1 MRATLDVTFYVIW
14 CTARNRMRA
23 RLRRLKEPRYLL
35 GAIVGLAY
43 LFVTLGIRQRMFL
56 QGDAPRVTA
65 PAQDR
70 TPILT
75 AFRALAP
82 ALGGVGLAGLSLLAW
97 ALPFGSNLLAF
108 SATETAMLM
117 PAPLTRRQ
125 LVIYRLLRSQAAV
138 LAGAF
143 VMALAYP
150 TGSLFGRLRG
160 LVGIWLLLTTA
171 HVFGTII
178 SLAREKMRKGGRVP
192 LFAWPALLLSVGA
205 LGGITFAALRSAA
218 FASAEDPADAVQAV
232 AVLAARYWP
241 RLLLWPFTALVQP
254 FFAAS
259 LMEFALAITAAFATW
274 AIAVAWLVWADASS
288 ADVADASVERQS
300 TAPRKR
306 DVVYRNRATLA
317 HLAPTGRTE
326 MVFVWKA
333 ALRTLRSVDG
343 STVVRSLILL
353 LSMGVAILF
362 ATRARGL
369 VFLLGSFSTLGALF
383 TTLMAP
389 QIVRMDLRED
399 LGHLEWL
406 KAWPVKGAEVLR
418 GEILWPAAL
427 VTAVAWM
434 FGGVALLLSVTS
446 RSLIPI
452 ASRSAFWLAF
462 LLLIPGVVLAQYTVH
477 NAIAV
482 IFPGWVPLGS
492 SRPRGVDAA
501 GQRVIVLA
509 ASWGAMLLALIP
521 GVVVTALLL
530 FFLRPIVG
538 LWALSAGALV
548 TTIGVAG
555 EMLLVTEA
563 LGPVYERLDVTSAE
577 RPD

>member
-1 MRATLDVTFYVIW
+1 MFSTLDVTFYVIW
-14 CTARNRMRA
+14 CSARNRMRA

-35 GAIVGLAY
+35 GAIVGLGY
-43 LFVTLGIRQRMFL
+43 LFVTLGIRQRVFL
-56 QGDAPRVTA
+56 QGDAGR
-65 PAQDR
+65 PA
-70 TPILT
+70 TPAAGRSPYL
-75 AFRALAP
+75 AALRALAP
-82 ALGGVGLAGLSLLAW
+82 ALGGVGLSGLSLLAW
-97 ALPFGSNLLAF
+97 ALPFGSNLLSF
-108 SATETAMLM
+108 SPTETAMLM
-117 PAPLTRRQ
+117 PSPLSRRQ
-125 LVIYRLLRSQAAV
+125 LVIYRLMRSQAAV
-138 LAGAF
+138 LGGAF

-150 TGSLFGRLRG
+150 TGSLFARLRG
-160 LVGIWLLLTTA
+160 LVGIWLLMTTG
-171 HVFGTII
+171 HVFGTIV
-178 SLAREKMRKGGRVP
+178 SLAREKMRRGNRMP
-192 LFAWPALLLSVGA
+192 AFAWPALLLSVCA
-205 LGGITFAALRSAA
+205 LGGITLAAVRSAA
-218 FASAEDPADAVQAV
+218 FASAEDPAEAIQAV

-241 RLLLWPFTALVQP
+241 RLALWPFTALVQP
-254 FFAAS
+254 FFAAT
-259 LMEFALAITAAFATW
+259 LGEFVVALALALIVW
-274 AIAVAWLVWADASS
+274 AVSVAWLLWADARS
-288 ADVADASVERQS
+288 AEVSDAAVERQS

-317 HLAPTGRTE
+317 HLSPSGRTE

-399 LGHLEWL
+399 LAHLEWL
-406 KAWPVKGAEVLR
+406 KAWPVRGAEVLR

-446 RSLIPI
+446 RSLVPM

-482 IFPGWVPLGS
+482 IFPGWVHAWFFAAARCGRRRSTRHRAGGELGRHAARPHPGRRRNRAVAVLPATARGTLGAF
-492 SRPRGVDAA
+492 SRRTRHNHRCRWRDDA
-501 GQRVIVLA
+501 GDRITR
-509 ASWGAMLLALIP
+509 S
-521 GVVVTALLL
+521 
-530 FFLRPIVG
+530 G
-538 LWALSAGALV
+538 L
-548 TTIGVAG
+548 
-555 EMLLVTEA
+555 
-563 LGPVYERLDVTSAE
+563 
-577 RPD
+577 

>member
-1 MRATLDVTFYVIW
+1 MFSTLDVTFYVIW
-14 CTARNRMRA
+14 CSARNRMRA

-35 GAIVGLAY
+35 GAIVGLGY
-43 LFVTLGIRQRMFL
+43 LIVTLGIRQRVFL
-56 QGDAPRVTA
+56 QGDAARPVT
-65 PAQDR
+65 PATNR
-70 TPILT
+70 TPYLAALRT
-75 AFRALAP
+75 LAP
-82 ALGGVGLAGLSLLAW
+82 ALGGVGLSGLSLLAW
-97 ALPFGSNLLAF
+97 ALPFGSNLLSF
-108 SATETAMLM
+108 SPTETAMLM
-117 PAPLTRRQ
+117 PSPLSRRQ
-125 LVIYRLLRSQAAV
+125 LVIYRLMRSQAAV
-138 LAGAF
+138 LGGAF

-150 TGSLFGRLRG
+150 TGSLFARLRG
-160 LVGIWLLLTTA
+160 LAGIWLLMTTG

-178 SLAREKMRKGGRVP
+178 SLAREKMRRGRRMP
-192 LFAWPALLLSVGA
+192 AFAWPALLLSVCA
-205 LGGITFAALRSAA
+205 LGGITLAAVRSAA
-218 FASAEDPADAVQAV
+218 FASAEDPAEAIQAV

-241 RLLLWPFTALVQP
+241 RLALWPFTALVQP

-259 LMEFALAITAAFATW
+259 LGEFVVALALALIVWAA
-274 AIAVAWLVWADASS
+274 AVAWLLWADARS
-288 ADVADASVERQS
+288 AEVSDAAVERQS

-317 HLAPTGRTE
+317 HLAPSGRTE

-399 LGHLEWL
+399 LAHLEWL
-406 KAWPVKGAEVLR
+406 KAWPVRGAEVLR

-434 FGGVALLLSVTS
+434 FGSVALLLSVTS
-446 RSLIPI
+446 PSLIPM

-538 LWALSAGALV
+538 FWALSAGTLV

-555 EMLLVTEA
+555 EMMLVTES